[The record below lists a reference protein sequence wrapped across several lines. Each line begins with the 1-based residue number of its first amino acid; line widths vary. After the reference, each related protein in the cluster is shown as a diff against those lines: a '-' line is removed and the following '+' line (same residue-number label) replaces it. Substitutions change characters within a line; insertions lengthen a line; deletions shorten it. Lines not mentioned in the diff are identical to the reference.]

1 MTSFS
6 SDGTLGISP
15 EYRQSRIISGCPIT
29 AEEEA
34 AIAECRR
41 IYDDPQYRQAT
52 TADPPANW
60 GPYWEAC
67 RRLEKLRRPAMQAA
81 SDQRRADDGVPVT
94 ADEIAARA
102 RVAEIEDTAPL
113 PRSAETRAALEQATA
128 AWWAAEREAY
138 EIAGVEYPWDD
149 ERDGDELDRRRATL
163 SRAKAGLLPLVPA
176 HERTFDDE
184 PDDPVRVPF
193 AHMRRPRGGCIDYDH
208 RLTAAETLEAD
219 LRAAQFENEVDRWRA
234 ETAAEP
240 LETLPAPPAST
251 EP

>member
-184 PDDPVRVPF
+184 PDDPVRVPLLAKMF
-193 AHMRRPRGGCIDYDH
+193 SPPPGACVDYL
-208 RLTAAETLEAD
+208 RALNTAALNRDFDQLEAS
-219 LRAAQFENEVDRWRA
+219 DRWRA
-234 ETAAEP
+234 ETHQP
-240 LETLPAPPAST
+240 LESVPAPDPKKS
-251 EP
+251 